1 MSSAGSDGLTVV
13 KCGGAAGVDP
23 ARVCADVA
31 ALVKAGGRVV
41 LVHGGSAE
49 LEQLAGRLGVPQRS
63 ITSRSGVT
71 SRYTDDATLEVLT
84 LTLAGQVKPALL
96 VELAGHGVPAVG
108 LTGIDAG
115 LLRARR
121 KNAIRARV
129 DGRTVLVRDDHSGRI
144 DEVDPAALKVL
155 LDAGITPVVS
165 PPALAEDGR
174 PVNVNADRAATAI
187 AVALGADRLVF
198 LTAAPG
204 VLADPSDESSRLDR
218 YGLPAEGTPPGVG
231 GGMVVKL
238 IAAREAL
245 EGGVREV
252 LIADGRA
259 EDPVRRALTGLSTAV
274 VIDPEAG
281 TGSEDGSG
289 AGSVAGS
296 VAGSEAGG
304 ADHE

>member
-1 MSSAGSDGLTVV
+1 MADGLTVV

-31 ALVKAGGRVV
+31 ALVKSGERVV

-49 LEQLAGRLGVPQRS
+49 LEQLAARLGVEQRT
-63 ITSRSGVT
+63 ITARSGVT
-71 SRYTDDATLEVLT
+71 SRYTDEATLEVLT
-84 LTLAGQVKPALL
+84 LALAGQVKPALL
-96 VELAGHGVPAVG
+96 VELAGHGIAAVG
-108 LTGIDAG
+108 MTGLDTG

-121 KNAIRARV
+121 KTAIRARV

-144 DEVDPAALKVL
+144 AEVEPAALKVL

-174 PVNVNADRAATAI
+174 PVNVNADRAASAV
-187 AVALGADRLVF
+187 AVALGASRLVF

-204 VLADPSDESSRLDR
+204 VLADPRDESSRLAR
-218 YGLPAEGTPPGVG
+218 CELPADGTPPGAE
-231 GGMVVKL
+231 GGMAVKL

-245 EGGVREV
+245 VGGVPEV

-259 EDPVRRALTGLSTAV
+259 EGPVRRALAGESTAV
-274 VIDPEAG
+274 ALAAEA
-281 TGSEDGSG
+281 
-289 AGSVAGS
+289 
-296 VAGSEAGG
+296 EAEADVEAVVNSGG
-304 ADHE
+304 AER

>member
-1 MSSAGSDGLTVV
+1 MGNGLTVV

-23 ARVCADVA
+23 VRVCADVA
-31 ALVKAGGRVV
+31 RLVESGERVV

-49 LEQLAGRLGVPQRS
+49 LDLLAERLGVPRR
-63 ITSRSGVT
+63 TLTARSGVT

-84 LTLAGQVKPALL
+84 LALAGQVKPALL
-96 VELAGHGVPAVG
+96 TELAGHGIPATG

-121 KNAIRARV
+121 KKAIRARV

-144 DEVDPAALKVL
+144 SELDPAVLKVL

-174 PVNVNADRAATAI
+174 PVNVNADRVAA
-187 AVALGADRLVF
+187 AVAAGLGARRLLF

-204 VLADPSDESSRLDR
+204 VLADPEDAGSRLEQCE
-218 YGLPAEGTPPGVG
+218 LPADGGIPGVG
-231 GGMVVKL
+231 GGMLVKL

-252 LIADGRA
+252 LVGDGRVQQ
-259 EDPVRRALTGLSTAV
+259 PIRRALDGESTAV
-274 VIDPEAG
+274 VLRPDAPG
-281 TGSEDGSG
+281 TGHHRSG
-289 AGSVAGS
+289 ESD
-296 VAGSEAGG
+296 E
-304 ADHE
+304 

>member
-1 MSSAGSDGLTVV
+1 MADGLTVV

-31 ALVKAGGRVV
+31 ALVKAGERVV

-49 LEQLAGRLGVPQRS
+49 LEQLAARLGVPQRT
-63 ITSRSGVT
+63 ITARSGVT

-84 LTLAGQVKPALL
+84 LALAGQVKPAVL

-108 LTGIDAG
+108 LTGVDAG

-121 KNAIRARV
+121 KTAIRARV

-144 DEVDPAALKVL
+144 HEVDPAALKVL

-174 PVNVNADRAATAI
+174 PVNVNADRAAAAV
-187 AVALGADRLVF
+187 AVALSARRLVF

-204 VLADPSDESSRLDR
+204 VLADPRDETSRLDR
-218 YGLPAEGTPPGVG
+218 CELPLDGTPPGAE
-231 GGMVVKL
+231 GGMAVKL

-245 EGGVREV
+245 VGSVPEV
-252 LIADGRA
+252 LIADGRRA
-259 EDPVRRALTGLSTAV
+259 EPVRRALAGESTAV
-274 VIDPEAG
+274 VLAPQAPQDQETDNAP
-281 TGSEDGSG
+281 G
-289 AGSVAGS
+289 AGD
-296 VAGSEAGG
+296 E
-304 ADHE
+304 

>member
-1 MSSAGSDGLTVV
+1 MADGLTVV

-23 ARVCADVA
+23 VRVCADVA
-31 ALVKAGGRVV
+31 ALVKAGERVV

-49 LEQLAGRLGVPQRS
+49 LEQLAGRLGVPQRT

-84 LTLAGQVKPALL
+84 LTLAGQVKPAIL

-108 LTGIDAG
+108 LTGLDAG

-174 PVNVNADRAATAI
+174 PVNVNADRAATAV

-204 VLADPSDESSRLDR
+204 VLADPRDAGSRLDR
-218 YGLPAEGTPPGVG
+218 CELPAEGTPPGAE
-231 GGMVVKL
+231 GGMAVKL

-245 EGGVREV
+245 TGGVPEV

-259 EDPVRRALTGLSTAV
+259 EEPVRRALAGDSTTV
-274 VIDPEAG
+274 VLAEE
-281 TGSEDGSG
+281 TNH
-289 AGSVAGS
+289 
-296 VAGSEAGG
+296 AGG
-304 ADHE
+304 AGHE